1 MARLRDTKQPVA
13 DSVTALFSDSTV
25 RFQLPAGATFADL
38 AERLAQWGEGH
49 GGLPLYVG
57 VTFRPDAGAAA

>member
-1 MARLRDTKQPVA
+1 MARSRETKQPIA
-13 DSVTALFSDSTV
+13 ETVTALYSDSTI
-25 RFQLPAGATFADL
+25 RFQLPADATFADL

-57 VTFRPDAGAAA
+57 VTFRPNAAGAA